1 MPSCLNDRIEKE
13 LPVVTP
19 NEQQESMAT
28 VGVVGAGTMGSGI
41 AQVAAQS
48 GYNVVL
54 LDLSEEFLDR
64 GLNRITGDLDKLVE
78 KERLSA
84 GNRDEILSRIE
95 GSTQMDRL
103 EHCDLVIEAVTEHHD
118 TKIDVFK
125 QIAEAVA
132 EDTIIA
138 SNTSSFSITEL
149 ANCISHPERV
159 VGMHFFNPVPKLKL
173 VEVIAGRST
182 SDDTVAMVIATA
194 MQMGKV
200 PVEVSDSPGFVA
212 NRLMIPM
219 INEAVFALNEG
230 VASAEDIDQVM
241 KLGASHPMGPLELAD
256 LIGLDVVLSIM
267 EALHHAFG
275 DDKYRP
281 AQLLRQMVSAGQLG
295 RKSGSGFYEYQ
306 G

>member
-1 MPSCLNDRIEKE
+1 MTVDKH
-13 LPVVTP
+13 
-19 NEQQESMAT
+19 QESMAT
-28 VGVVGAGTMGSGI
+28 IGVVGAGTMGSGI

-54 LDLSEEFLDR
+54 LDMTDEFLDR
-64 GLNRITGDLDKLVE
+64 GLGRITSDLDKLVQ

-84 GNRDEILSRIE
+84 ANRDEILSRIE
-95 GSTQMDRL
+95 GTTDMDRL
-103 EHCDLVIEAVTEHHD
+103 AICELVIEAVTED
-118 TKIDVFK
+118 RETKFEVFRK
-125 QIAEAVA
+125 IADAVSD
-132 EDTIIA
+132 DTIIA
-138 SNTSSFSITEL
+138 SNTSSLSITEL
-149 ANCISHPERV
+149 ANCVAHPERV
-159 VGMHFFNPVPKLKL
+159 VGMHFFNPVPRLKL
-173 VEVIAGRST
+173 VEVGAGRAT
-182 SDDTVAMVIATA
+182 SDETVATVIATA

-267 EALHHAFG
+267 EALHFAFG

-281 AQLLRQMVSAGQLG
+281 APMLRQMVSAGQLG
-295 RKSGSGFYEYQ
+295 RKSGNGFYQYQ

>member
-1 MPSCLNDRIEKE
+1 MTI
-13 LPVVTP
+13 
-19 NEQQESMAT
+19 NEHQESMAT
-28 VGVVGAGTMGSGI
+28 IGVVGAGTMGSGI

-54 LDLSEEFLDR
+54 LDMSDAFLDR
-64 GLNRITGDLDKLVE
+64 GLSRISSDLDKLVQ

-84 GNRDEILSRIE
+84 ANREEILSRIE
-95 GSTQMDRL
+95 GTTNMDRL
-103 EHCDLVIEAVTEHHD
+103 AICELVIEAVTED
-118 TKIDVFK
+118 RETKFEVFRN
-125 QIAEAVA
+125 IADAVGD
-132 EDTIIA
+132 DTIIA
-138 SNTSSFSITEL
+138 SNTSSLSITEL
-149 ANCISHPERV
+149 ANCVAHPERV
-159 VGMHFFNPVPKLKL
+159 VGMHFFNPVPRLKL
-173 VEVIAGRST
+173 VEIGAGRST
-182 SDDTVAMVIATA
+182 SDETVATVIATA

-281 AQLLRQMVSAGQLG
+281 APMLRQMVSAGQLG
-295 RKSGSGFYEYQ
+295 RKSGHGFYQYQ